1 MREKTIDNLTAPQ
14 RRAIRALMESRT
26 NGEAAKLARIGE
38 ATLYRWLGD
47 PIFKAALQEAEAQA
61 AGNTTRRLSTGTTLA
76 LDVLIAILENDEAG
90 DSLRLQAARVWLD
103 NYHRARDDGDLDRR
117 LTELEARIYQERGS
131 AW

>member
-1 MREKTIDNLTAPQ
+1 MP
-14 RRAIRALMESRT
+14 
-26 NGEAAKLARIGE
+26 G
-38 ATLYRWLGD
+38 
-47 PIFKAALQEAEAQA
+47 
-61 AGNTTRRLSTGTTLA
+61 TLA

>member
-1 MREKTIDNLTAPQ
+1 MGEKTIDNLTAPQ

-61 AGNTTRRLSTGTTLA
+61 A
-76 LDVLIAILENDEAG
+76 AILPGA
-90 DSLRLQAARVWLD
+90 LVLVPP
-103 NYHRARDDGDLDRR
+103 
-117 LTELEARIYQERGS
+117 
-131 AW
+131 